1 MTTITV
7 STMGMPSSVAYAE
20 PADNKV
26 TTREDSVFAQASW
39 QTEDSEG
46 QSLITFLFVRE
57 STGTPDSE
65 NEVTILRDIE
75 LDGEIVTLAGSIFT
89 QEDVFSI
96 DDKNLNTASFPP
108 TEIRACVP
116 FGNICETLTVQA
128 DWTGTGDIEKSTSK
142 TINKEEDLKSK
153 FSETTQVREAV
164 ATGSIDGEELGE
176 SENAQLRKTESVT
189 SLNQ

>member
-1 MTTITV
+1 MSV
-7 STMGMPSSVAYAE
+7 PSSVAYAE
-20 PADNKV
+20 STDNKI
-26 TTREDSVFAQASW
+26 TTREESVFAQASW
-39 QTEDSEG
+39 HTEDSEG

-65 NEVTILRDIE
+65 NEVTILKDIE

-153 FSETTQVREAV
+153 FSETTQVREAG

-176 SENAQLRKTESVT
+176 SENAQLRKTKSVI
-189 SLNQ
+189 SLDQ

>member
-1 MTTITV
+1 M
-7 STMGMPSSVAYAE
+7 SMPSSVASAE
-20 PADNKV
+20 STDNKV

-75 LDGEIVTLAGSIFT
+75 LDGEIVTLTGSIFT

-108 TEIRACVP
+108 TEIRACVS